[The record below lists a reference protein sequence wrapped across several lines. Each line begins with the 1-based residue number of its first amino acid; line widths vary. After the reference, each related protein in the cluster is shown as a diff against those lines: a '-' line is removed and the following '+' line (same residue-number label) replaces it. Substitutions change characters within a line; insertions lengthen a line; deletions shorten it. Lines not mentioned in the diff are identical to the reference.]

1 MVELDDGTRL
11 CQTNAIL
18 GYLAHLHGFKPEDPL
33 MVYWGESV
41 LTYYEQ
47 DFVTKHL
54 YPLFFAADE
63 EAKAK
68 NLESFLSTQLPKF
81 LELFGKRLTKGK
93 FIWGDKL
100 SWYDF
105 VVAGFW
111 VNIAENPLNPV
122 KDQFANIIETK
133 SSDRVK

>member
-1 MVELDDGTRL
+1 
-11 CQTNAIL
+11 
-18 GYLAHLHGFKPEDPL
+18 
-33 MVYWGESV
+33 MVYWGEFV
-41 LTYYEQ
+41 LAYYEQ

-54 YPLFFAADE
+54 DPLFFAADE

-68 NLESFLSTQLPKF
+68 NLESFLSTFELRKF
-81 LELFGKRLTKGK
+81 LFLFGNKLTKGK
-93 FIWGDKL
+93 FICGDKL

-122 KDQFANIIETK
+122 KDQFANIIETE